1 MAGFEPPNNWWL
13 GCDKSQALED
23 LKVFFTTAMSD
34 IGDRKQATEAC
45 QQERKAGITG
55 GRRVGGERLIS
66 KA

>member
-23 LKVFFTTAMSD
+23 LKYYFTTAMSD

-45 QQERKAGITG
+45 HENVKQALQGVGEL
-55 GRRVGGERLIS
+55 GRRLIS